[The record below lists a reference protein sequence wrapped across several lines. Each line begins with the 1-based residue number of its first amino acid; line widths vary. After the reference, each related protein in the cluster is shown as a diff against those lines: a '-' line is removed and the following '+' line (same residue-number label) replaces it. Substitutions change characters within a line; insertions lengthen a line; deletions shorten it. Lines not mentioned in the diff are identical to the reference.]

1 MIIPIARIT
10 VEDVLPMN
18 RNKPPLAAF
27 CAALVNWSVDI
38 SDNSWATSRNSR
50 QARVA
55 EDYYYSPPFQVG
67 SRASRRRLPIAY
79 HVWS

>member
-1 MIIPIARIT
+1 MIMPIARIT
-10 VEDVLPMN
+10 VEDALPMN

-55 EDYYYSPPFQVG
+55 EDYYYSLLFRVD
-67 SRASRRRLPIAY
+67 RALSRRL
-79 HVWS
+79 S